1 MEDKY
6 VIKALAALAQPN
18 RLQIFRSLVVKGSE
32 GLTPALMAEALGMP
46 ANTLSFHLKEL
57 MHADLISQE
66 RSGRHLIYRAQY
78 DRMNAVLAYL
88 SQNCCQGQACEL
100 IPDDIC
106 KAVNS
111 RKFKVTDIK
120 PLNVLFLCTHNSARS
135 ILAEALLNHVG
146 HGKFKA
152 YSAGSSPRE
161 NQKPN
166 PMAIATLQK
175 AGIATE
181 ELSSKSWDVFAVP
194 DAPHMDLVITVC
206 DNAAGEVCP
215 YWPGQPATAHWGYAD
230 PSEAAGGDAEK
241 LEAFLQTLHLIK
253 KRLEIFTSL
262 PIGTLS
268 KMALQNSVRELAIK

>member
-100 IPDDIC
+100 IHGDIC
-106 KAVNS
+106 KS
-111 RKFKVTDIK
+111 
-120 PLNVLFLCTHNSARS
+120 C
-135 ILAEALLNHVG
+135 
-146 HGKFKA
+146 
-152 YSAGSSPRE
+152 
-161 NQKPN
+161 
-166 PMAIATLQK
+166 
-175 AGIATE
+175 
-181 ELSSKSWDVFAVP
+181 
-194 DAPHMDLVITVC
+194 
-206 DNAAGEVCP
+206 
-215 YWPGQPATAHWGYAD
+215 
-230 PSEAAGGDAEK
+230 
-241 LEAFLQTLHLIK
+241 
-253 KRLEIFTSL
+253 
-262 PIGTLS
+262 
-268 KMALQNSVRELAIK
+268 